1 MRIKVLVSVATMLS
15 IYNKT
20 LPALEYTLE
29 DEGGVKYIS
38 FTDMREG
45 DEIKTTTGTNTEE
58 TREFLTYLFDSG
70 DLLVFLRAVAET
82 GRTGITSLHMG
93 EFLDR
98 TISWGRTRE
107 GHGYWGN
114 KNGEWRVIAL
124 DFLRRT
130 TSPELI

>member
-1 MRIKVLVSVATMLS
+1 MRIKVLVNVATMLS

-29 DEGGVKYIS
+29 DEDGVKYIS
-38 FTDMREG
+38 FTDMGEG

-98 TISWGRTRE
+98 TISWSRTRE
-107 GHGYWGN
+107 GHWYWDN

-130 TSPELI
+130 PSPELI